1 MSEKLYKFYWDCG
14 RAGDLEGVFIAEE
27 KTITN
32 AIGSEVDFGEVLGK
46 HSYIHGTLDE
56 DDLEVIDMSE
66 ELLAELKE
74 KLGRT
79 ISGYNPLNYIED
91 EEDEETE

>member
-27 KTITN
+27 KTI
-32 AIGSEVDFGEVLGK
+32 ADSIGSEVYFGEVLGK
-46 HSYIHGTLDE
+46 HSDVHGTLDE
-56 DDLEVIDMSE
+56 DDLEIIDMSE
-66 ELLAELKE
+66 ELLSELKE

-79 ISGYNPLNYIED
+79 ISGYNPLNYIE
-91 EEDEETE
+91 EDEDE